1 MKRLSLLFEKLTDRY
16 PLLKNKY
23 ILTFS
28 GFMIWLFFFDGNSLV
43 MQYQERQTLTEL
55 RKQRRYY
62 QEQIK
67 QTREKLDA
75 LITSEETLERYARET
90 YLMKRPEEE
99 IWTLVDTTT
108 IVKD

>member
-1 MKRLSLLFEKLTDRY
+1 MKLPAPLVKLTQRF
-16 PLLKNKY
+16 PVLKNKY

-28 GFMIWLFFFDGNSLV
+28 GFMLWLFFFDGNSLV
-43 MQYQERQTLTEL
+43 MQYEERQTLTEL

-75 LITSEETLERYARET
+75 LITSEETLEKYARET

-108 IVKD
+108 IAKD

>member
-1 MKRLSLLFEKLTDRY
+1 MV
-16 PLLKNKY
+16 
-23 ILTFS
+23 
-28 GFMIWLFFFDGNSLV
+28 WLFFFDGNSLV
-43 MQYQERQTLTEL
+43 LQYQERQTLTEL

-67 QTREKLDA
+67 KTREKLDA
-75 LITSEETLERYARET
+75 LFTSEETLEKYARET

-108 IVKD
+108 IAKD